1 MAVGV
6 GEAGAS
12 LVFVQPKLKIVN
24 YFVRDHLLVLSK
36 AKNINR

>member
-1 MAVGV
+1 MVAGE

-24 YFVRDHLLVLSK
+24 FFCKGSFIDTKSSK
-36 AKNINR
+36 EY